1 MVVRRSKMIKFSA
14 CSVICCAILLA
25 QGGLQDPRQNA
36 ALDRL
41 RADIRS
47 LAKPGL
53 TSTEKLADDMMA
65 LAETP
70 HPPRSVVQAFA
81 DNLIRALAGKPLNNQ
96 NLVRQLAAGIQK
108 TLESAG
114 TSAVRFHE
122 TIAAAKNAMRG
133 LGISESRAQ
142 RLATELKAIGDKV
155 RGPEDI
161 PLTSVT

>member
-1 MVVRRSKMIKFSA
+1 MIKLIA
-14 CSVICCAILLA
+14 CGVICCGILPA
-25 QGGLQDPRQNA
+25 QAGLQDPRQNA

-41 RADIRS
+41 RADISS
-47 LAKPGL
+47 LAKAGL
-53 TSTEKLADDMMA
+53 TSTEKLADDIMA

-70 HPPRSVVQAFA
+70 QPPRSVVQAFA
-81 DNLIRALAGKPLNNQ
+81 DNLIHALVGKPLHNH
-96 NLVRQLAAGIQK
+96 NLVRQLATGIQK

-114 TSAVRFHE
+114 TSTIRFHE

-142 RLATELKAIGDKV
+142 RLAIELKAIGDKV

>member
-1 MVVRRSKMIKFSA
+1 MIKFIA
-14 CSVICCAILLA
+14 CSLICCGILPA
-25 QGGLQDPRQNA
+25 QGGLQDPHQNA

-53 TSTEKLADDMMA
+53 TTTEKLADDIMA

-70 HPPRSVVQAFA
+70 QPPRSVVQAFA
-81 DNLIRALAGKPLNNQ
+81 DNLIHALVGKPLQNQ

-114 TSAVRFHE
+114 TSTIRFHE
-122 TIAAAKNAMRG
+122 TIDAAKKAMRG
-133 LGISESRAQ
+133 LGINESQAQ
-142 RLATELKAIGDKV
+142 MLATELKTIGEKV